1 MKTIYDVDKNFT
13 VESKLE
19 VTGIQFYNALSQPFS
34 IHGVFFEDGKY
45 RRLPEKIAESTN
57 GGVHWLHDN
66 TAGGRVRFRTDSPY
80 VAIHSEMP
88 MVGIMNHFAI
98 SGSASFD
105 LYVRDSAGR
114 EKFVDVFKRDVD
126 NRQGYEA
133 ILYPGGS
140 GMQEYTINFPTY
152 SSVSALHI
160 GLDENAKVEAPAP
173 YRYEKPIVFYGSSI
187 TQGACASRAG
197 TAYESILSRQFD
209 FDYINLGFSGSAR
222 GEQVM
227 AEYIAGLDMSVFV
240 MDYDHN
246 APTVEHL
253 AQTHEPFFQTI
264 RKAYP
269 EIPIILMARPQYH
282 QNENSIARYNVLKAT
297 YDNAVKAG
305 DTNVYLLSGPEL
317 MAVAQDDGMV
327 DSAHPNDFGFGS
339 MAKAVGDV
347 LKTIGYDPL

>member
-1 MKTIYDVDKNFT
+1 MKTIYDVDKNFVVDT
-13 VESKLE
+13 KLDIS
-19 VTGIQFYNALSQPFS
+19 GIKFYNALSQPFS
-34 IHGVFFEDGKY
+34 LHGVYFEDGKF
-45 RRLPEKIAESTN
+45 RRLPEKIAENTN

-105 LYVRDSAGR
+105 LYVRDSQGR
-114 EKFVDVFKRDVD
+114 EKFVEVFKRDVD
-126 NRQGYEA
+126 NKQGYEA
-133 ILYPGGS
+133 ILYPAGS
-140 GMQEYTINFPTY
+140 GMREYTINFPTY
-152 SSVSALHI
+152 SSVSSLHI
-160 GLDENAKVEAPAP
+160 GLDENATVEAPTP
-173 YRYEKPIVFYGSSI
+173 YKITKPVVFYGSSI
-187 TQGACASRAG
+187 TQGACASRPG
-197 TAYESILSRQFD
+197 TAYESIVSRRFD
-209 FDYINLGFSGSAR
+209 FDYVNLGFSGSAR

-227 AEYIAGLDMSVFV
+227 ADYIAGLDMSLFV

-253 AQTHEPFFQTI
+253 AETHEPFFKTV

-269 EIPIILMARPQYH
+269 NIPIILMARPQYN
-282 QNENSIARYNVLKAT
+282 QNEDSAARYAVLKAT
-297 YDNAVKAG
+297 YDNAIQAG

-317 MAVAQDDGMV
+317 MALAEDDGMV
-327 DSAHPNDFGFGS
+327 DGAHPNDFGFGS

-347 LKTIGYDPL
+347 MEKIYG